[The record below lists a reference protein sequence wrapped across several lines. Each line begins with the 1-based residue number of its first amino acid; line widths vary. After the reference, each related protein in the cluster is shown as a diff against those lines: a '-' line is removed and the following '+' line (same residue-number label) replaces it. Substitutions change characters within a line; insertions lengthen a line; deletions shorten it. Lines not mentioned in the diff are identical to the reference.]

1 LASTWQQKLAT
12 FKETKLNLFKITPKN
27 FSLQIEKMA
36 VEKGINHLDAVVH
49 YCETNEI
56 EIETVAKLITKAL
69 KTKIEAN
76 ARELRLVSS
85 DAEGMGKLPID

>member
-1 LASTWQQKLAT
+1 
-12 FKETKLNLFKITPKN
+12 
-27 FSLQIEKMA
+27 MA

-56 EIETVAKLITKAL
+56 EIETVTKLITKAL

>member
-1 LASTWQQKLAT
+1 M
-12 FKETKLNLFKITPKN
+12 NLFKITPKN
-27 FSLQIEKMA
+27 FSLQIEKIA

-56 EIETVAKLITKAL
+56 EVETVAKLITKAL

-85 DAEGMGKLPID
+85 DVEGMGKLPID